1 MDFDVGYLGALVA
14 GLLSF
19 ASPCVLPLVPPYL
32 CFLGGV
38 TLDQI
43 AGKPDAAPD
52 AAAIRRVV
60 VAAVAFVLGF
70 TTIFVAMGASASAL
84 SQLLIANAGWLSK
97 LAGAVIVAFGL
108 HFLGLF
114 RLRFLDR
121 EARVHVARQPTGPL
135 GAYVAGLAFAF
146 GWTPC
151 VGPVL
156 ATILTVAAGRED
168 LWQGASLLFAYS
180 LGIGLPFLGAAL
192 FAGPFLRLMRRWRA
206 QIGRVEQIM
215 GALLVLTG
223 LLILLGSF
231 DDIGYWL
238 LRTFPRLG
246 QIG

>member
-38 TLDQI
+38 TLDQL

-52 AAAIRRVV
+52 AQAVRRVV
-60 VAAVAFVLGF
+60 IAAVAFVLGF
-70 TTIFVAMGASASAL
+70 TTIFVVMGASASAL

-97 LAGAVIVAFGL
+97 IAGAVIIAFGL

-114 RLRFLDR
+114 RLRLLDR
-121 EARVHVARQPTGPL
+121 EARVHVERRPTGPA

-156 ATILTVAAGRED
+156 ATILTVAAGREE
-168 LWQGASLLFAYS
+168 LWEGATLLFVYS
-180 LGIGLPFLGAAL
+180 LGIGLPFLGAAF

-206 QIGRVEQIM
+206 QLGRVEQVM
-215 GALLVLTG
+215 GAFLVLTG

-238 LRTFPRLG
+238 LRTFPSLG
-246 QIG
+246 RIG